1 MERLGF
7 GNKLLDG
14 IDHFVDI
21 NNVTFVVLSINY
33 ARVCYNQPTSLSMKP
48 ILTAMIAIP
57 TSIPSKGNMPTNN
70 RRRLIGASLP
80 LASLPFPS
88 SMFVTKGAPL

>member
-21 NNVTFVVLSINY
+21 NY
-33 ARVCYNQPTSLSMKP
+33 RRVCYNQPTSLSMKP
-48 ILTAMIAIP
+48 ILTAMIAILP
-57 TSIPSKGNMPTNN
+57 SIPSKGNMP
-70 RRRLIGASLP
+70 
-80 LASLPFPS
+80 
-88 SMFVTKGAPL
+88 